1 VARCPATS
9 TPSSSYRIC
18 VAGENKPDVNAL
30 IEEGLS
36 RGMQAVDALRDAL
49 DRMPSGSSRQLQ
61 KSVKRVNAA
70 NRASVRAHQLRVQQV
85 KAATTVGGAGIVVG
99 ASGAVI
105 DVATAGAFLGNPLS
119 WLALAGLSAVLF
131 AFGRRSARRVGPAP
145 MQWELP
151 AGTALPR
158 KAIGAEAAA
167 RYVQARL
174 TVINLAQQV
183 QRLQPEAA
191 KELLLADSEA
201 APALDLLVER
211 LRVLDAVVRGT
222 SAAAPAARDA
232 ARVISARLSTGC
244 DSYEN
249 LIAAAATL
257 LAAPDTYR
265 STEAILEPAINALV
279 AYSHGLARAAQ
290 I

>member
-1 VARCPATS
+1 
-9 TPSSSYRIC
+9 